1 MTQNSN
7 VLPACLNSSKTGG
20 SKATIEREE
29 QQLATTFARAATV
42 DSTISY
48 MGSLM
53 TFLAKSS
60 ETSGRFA
67 LMEYYTKPGNE
78 PPPHVHEREH
88 ELYFVLEGSMR
99 FYCEDKILDIKPGE
113 AVFLPQGKAHAFNCT
128 SPVVRTL
135 ILAQA
140 IGAEPVVLDNYFL
153 AMGEPA
159 RDMSLPRDAIT
170 YAVDDPER
178 AIRIAALY
186 GVRILSPLEA
196 EKELP
201 QYPGFGVSV
210 RK

>member
-1 MTQNSN
+1 MTQTKNA
-7 VLPACLNSSKTGG
+7 LPIRLNGSKTR
-20 SKATIEREE
+20 KNKTTIEREE
-29 QQLATTFARAATV
+29 QQLATPFARAATI
-42 DSTISY
+42 DSTFGY

-60 ETSGRFA
+60 ETGGRFA
-67 LMEYYTKPGNE
+67 LMEFYTKPGNE

-99 FYCEDKILDIKPGE
+99 FYCEDKILDIKAGE
-113 AVFLPQGKAHAFNCT
+113 VAFLPQGKAHAFNCT

-135 ILAQA
+135 ILVQA
-140 IGAEPVVLDNYFL
+140 IGADPVGLDNYFL

-159 RDMSLPRDAIT
+159 RDMSLPQDAIT

-178 AIRIAALY
+178 AIRIAALH
-186 GVRILSPLEA
+186 GIRILSPLEA

-201 QYPGFGVSV
+201 QYPGFGVPV
-210 RK
+210 R

>member
-1 MTQNSN
+1 MTQNQNALPIRLNGSETKSN
-7 VLPACLNSSKTGG
+7 KT
-20 SKATIEREE
+20 TIEREE
-29 QQLATTFARAATV
+29 QQLARTFARAATI
-42 DSTISY
+42 DSTFSY

-60 ETSGRFA
+60 ETGGRFA

-99 FYCEDKILDIKPGE
+99 FYCEDKILEIKAGE
-113 AVFLPQGKAHAFNCT
+113 VAFLPQGKAHAFNCT

-135 ILAQA
+135 ILVQA
-140 IGAEPVVLDNYFL
+140 TGTDPVGLDNYFL

-159 RDMSLPRDAIT
+159 EDMSLPRDAIT

-178 AIRIAALY
+178 AIRIAALH
-186 GVRILSPLEA
+186 GIRILSPVEA

-201 QYPGFGVSV
+201 QYPGFGVPV
-210 RK
+210 RQ